1 MRIANRQAA
10 AADRKRTAGL
20 PGTSSGGGLQPG
32 DHAAK
37 RRETG
42 LPDRMTLPESD
53 APRPAARTTTG
64 LEPYQGPWNH
74 RTAGHL
80 LRRTIFGPTAREIS
94 DAASSSLDLLLPEL
108 IQELPPPPAPVDPAT
123 GLTWIGRVFD
133 ATQESR
139 YQGYLKAWWLGLMA
153 AQGISILEK
162 LVLFWH
168 NHFVSEYSTVLDSR
182 YMYQQNAL
190 FRRYALGNIKEL
202 VKAVTLD
209 PAMLIYLNGYR
220 NRGDGNNV
228 PDENYARELQELFTI
243 GKGPQIGPGDYTNY
257 TEQDVKAAA
266 HVLTGW
272 RTNGYRSATNPAIDS
287 YFDVARHDPK
297 DKQFSAAYLGT
308 RIAGGADGA
317 RELNELV
324 EMIFRQPET
333 ARFLCRKLYRW
344 FVYYEIDAAAE
355 QNVIEPL
362 ADVMRSYGYEI
373 QPVLTALFR
382 SAHFF
387 DEANIGCLIKSPI
400 DLAVGALRGLEAP
413 LPSPASQIVAY
424 YAMLAS
430 LGNTAG
436 NLQMALMD
444 APNVAGWPAYYQS
457 PDFHRLWINTLTLPA
472 RWAFT
477 DSLVNGIRAGG
488 TTTALDLIS
497 MARRTSNPGDPRVLV
512 GEFAEAVFAL
522 ELTANQKDYLVTSVL
537 IPGLPDYEWSNYWSQ
552 YIGDPNNTQKRNAVV
567 TRLNALMK
575 FMMRMAEFQ
584 LS

>member
-1 MRIANRQAA
+1 LSASDGRGVCRGRSLILITTEAEAIAMNVSV
-10 AADRKRTAGL
+10 RTAG
-20 PGTSSGGGLQPG
+20 PGG
-32 DHAAK
+32 
-37 RRETG
+37 
-42 LPDRMTLPESD
+42 D
-53 APRPAARTTTG
+53 APQQAARTTTG
-64 LEPYQGPWNH
+64 LEPYQGPWNR

-80 LRRTIFGPTAREIS
+80 LRRTIIGPSEDEVAA
-94 DAASSSLDLLLPEL
+94 AASTSLDSILGELL
-108 IQELPPPPAPVDPAT
+108 QELAAPPPPIDPTT
-123 GLTWIGRVFD
+123 GQTWIGKVFD
-133 ATQESR
+133 STLDSK

-190 FRRYALGNIKEL
+190 FRRLALGNIREL

-220 NRGDGNNV
+220 NRGDGSNI

-243 GKGPQIGPGDYTNY
+243 GKGPQRGSGDYTNY

-272 RTNGYRSATNPAIDS
+272 RTNGYRSTSNPSINS
-287 YFDVARHDPK
+287 YFEAIRHDQK
-297 DKQFSAAYLGT
+297 DKQFSAAYQGM
-308 RIAGGADGA
+308 RIAGGSDGI
-317 RELNELV
+317 RELNDLV
-324 EMIFRQPET
+324 EMIFRQQET

-344 FVYYEIDAAAE
+344 FVYYDIDAAVD

-362 ADVMRSYGYEI
+362 ADVMRSHNYEI
-373 QPVLTALFR
+373 RPVLTALFR

-387 DEANIGCLIKSPI
+387 DESNIGCLIKNPV
-400 DLAVGALRGLEAP
+400 DLIAGALRGLTVSM
-413 LPSPASQIVAY
+413 PSPASQAVAY
-424 YAMLAS
+424 NALLSSLAVTS
-430 LGNTAG
+430 G
-436 NLQMALMD
+436 NLQMTLMD
-444 APNVAGWPAYYQS
+444 APSVAGWPAYYQN

-477 DSLVNGIRAGG
+477 DSLVNGIRASG
-488 TTTALDLIS
+488 TTTAVDLLS
-497 MARRTSNPGDPRVLV
+497 MAKRTSNPADPRQLV
-512 GEFAEAVFAL
+512 GELADAMFAI
-522 ELTANQKDYLVTSVL
+522 ELTADQKDYLAASVL
-537 IPGLPDYEWSNYWSQ
+537 IPGLPDSVWTQNWNQ
-552 YIGDPNNTQKRNAVV
+552 HIADPNNTQKRNAVV
-567 TRLNALMK
+567 TRLNALMR